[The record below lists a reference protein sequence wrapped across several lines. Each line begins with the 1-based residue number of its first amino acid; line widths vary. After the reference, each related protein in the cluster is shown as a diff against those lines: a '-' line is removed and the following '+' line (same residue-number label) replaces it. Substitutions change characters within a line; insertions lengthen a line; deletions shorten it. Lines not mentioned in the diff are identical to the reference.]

1 MDGPEFTMDLNAG
14 CEKGMTWILEKT
26 MQASDD
32 LEKTM
37 QDCSRRQPDQ
47 IVMDGWTGSTLGWK
61 LPVGQQPWMAL
72 GRARSPAVVQESTA
86 S

>member
-1 MDGPEFTMDLNAG
+1 MDFNAG
-14 CEKGMTWILEKT
+14 CEKGMTWILEKIL
-26 MQASDD
+26 QESDD

-61 LPVGQQPWMAL
+61 LPVGQQPWMAH
-72 GRARSPAVVQESTA
+72 GRARSPAAVQESTA

>member
-1 MDGPEFTMDLNAG
+1 MDFNAG
-14 CEKGMTWILEKT
+14 CEKGMTWILEKIL
-26 MQASDD
+26 QESDD

-47 IVMDGWTGSTLGWK
+47 IVMDGWTGSTFGWK
-61 LPVGQQPWMAL
+61 HPEGRRPWMAH
-72 GRARSPAVVQESTA
+72 GRARSLAAVQESTA